1 MQISGANS
9 HYDVVVIGG
18 GLVGASFAID
28 LAKQLTSQAKQGTTK
43 PGSILVIESIAPG
56 DTDKQ
61 PSFDAR
67 STALSFGSREIYE
80 HMGLWAS
87 IREAAAAIR
96 EIQVSDQ
103 GHFGSTA
110 ICSEEQGTEA
120 LGYVVENR
128 KLGVVLQAAM
138 GEITTLE
145 FLAPA
150 RVEKISPITTGMEL
164 ELQCGDSSQTVSAAL
179 VVLADGGRSPICDQL
194 GIQRKRE
201 PYGQHAVISNVAFQL
216 PHNNVAYE
224 RFTEQGPLAILPLPD
239 YEQLHR
245 GSLVWTVTEG
255 QQDELLNADEQ
266 DFLRGLNAQFGRRLG
281 RIEKVGQRFGY
292 PLVLTEALEQIRPGL
307 VLLGNVAHTL
317 HPVAGQGLNLAL
329 RDSHILAGLLAR
341 AMIQGKNP
349 GAMET
354 LQAYMDKQQAD
365 QQRVILFTDQMVN
378 LFSSGKWS
386 KVLTR
391 KAGLLGLE
399 LLPGLRKEF
408 ARQAMGL

>member
-1 MQISGANS
+1 MRVSEARC

-18 GLVGASFAID
+18 GMVGASFAIE
-28 LAKQLTSQAKQGTTK
+28 LVRQLEKQASA
-43 PGSILVIESIAPG
+43 PRSILVIESITPG
-56 DTDKQ
+56 DTDNQ

-80 HMGLWAS
+80 SMGLWAS
-87 IREAAAAIR
+87 IRETAAAIHG
-96 EIQVSDQ
+96 IQVSDQ
-103 GHFGSTA
+103 GHFGSTS
-110 ICSEEQGTEA
+110 ISREQQGTEA

-128 KLGVVLQAAM
+128 RLGTVLQAAM
-138 GEITTLE
+138 DDHQALH
-145 FLAPA
+145 FLAPGK
-150 RVEKISPITTGMEL
+150 VEKITPVATGMEL
-164 ELQCGDSSQTVSAAL
+164 ELQYVDTTQSVTAAL
-179 VVLADGGRSPICDQL
+179 VVLADGGRSPICEQL

-201 PYGQHAVISNVAFQL
+201 PYCQHAIISNVAFQF
-216 PHNNVAYE
+216 PHNNIAYE

-245 GSLVWTVTEG
+245 GSLVWTVAEG
-255 QQDELLNADEQ
+255 KQEELLNCDEQ
-266 DFLRGLNAQFGRRLG
+266 EFLQRLNVQFGNRLG
-281 RIEKVGQRFGY
+281 RIEKVGQRFSY
-292 PLVLTEALEQIRPGL
+292 PLILTEAQEQIRPGL

-329 RDSHILAGLLAR
+329 RDSHTLAGLA
-341 AMIQGKNP
+341 AQAIQQHKNP

-354 LQAYMDKQQAD
+354 LQAYLERQQAD

-378 LFSSGKWS
+378 LFSTGKWS
-386 KVLTR
+386 KVMAR